1 MSGEKKIENRKQKTE
16 ENALSANF
24 AAFPRNLQ
32 ILSAHSVFCFLFS
45 VFFSLFFSS
54 VLAQTAP
61 RVVIISCAG
70 LTLDDL
76 RNAQNSALRAW
87 AEQGADAMMNQAS
100 QTDRE
105 ISPIALFGA
114 GSAVH
119 SAEIEISR
127 ANPDGSALPI
137 DSPLADYQA
146 LLNRP
151 DADILI
157 VRLRDLERAAQ
168 NGKSDPASRAAA
180 LHRLNLLVTLLMQSP
195 PERPTDWLL
204 FAPPTGGREEGRGKR
219 EKIGS
224 FSSLFP
230 LPSSLSPFLASG
242 PDFPPGLLVSATTRT
257 PGLVSN
263 RDIAPTLARLLHLP
277 LAEPTE
283 GRTLKVAAI
292 GKDGAERL
300 ERLARIDY
308 LAGLNGRA
316 MWPVALGLFGL
327 CAVWIGIG
335 FGVKKYRPR
344 WTPYFTPAFVF
355 AQNAGAGAM
364 LAPLLVPPTLPE
376 YGLRIAAWMLAL
388 TALCYA
394 FARLVRLPPPL
405 IAAFLTLA
413 LLIGDTMT
421 GQNLLKDSLISDYAL
436 AGIRYYG
443 VGNEYLGAA
452 LGLALAGSF
461 AWLDAMRVPFP
472 PTREA
477 RGARRG
483 LLLCWLGLT
492 LLLGWPGLGANAGSL
507 IACGAGFGVGAAL
520 LLGRRADWKIGAAG
534 ALAGLL
540 LAFGFS
546 LLDARLSG
554 GEASHLG
561 AAMQAA
567 GGGRGAGYPAAIVLR
582 KIAMNFRLLFSP
594 AFLLAAVVVA
604 AVATFSGRIFG
615 AEWRSLLA
623 RRPWLAQSRKALLA
637 AGIASLL
644 FKDSGVVTAL
654 FLTGSAWLLFAWF
667 LFNEPKSE
675 IN

>member
-1 MSGEKKIENRKQKTE
+1 
-16 ENALSANF
+16 
-24 AAFPRNLQ
+24 
-32 ILSAHSVFCFLFS
+32 
-45 VFFSLFFSS
+45 
-54 VLAQTAP
+54 
-61 RVVIISCAG
+61 
-70 LTLDDL
+70 
-76 RNAQNSALRAW
+76 
-87 AEQGADAMMNQAS
+87 MMNQAS
-100 QTDRE
+100 QAERE
-105 ISPIALFGA
+105 ISPAALFGA
-114 GSAVH
+114 GSAIH
-119 SAEIEISR
+119 SAEIEILR
-127 ANPDGSALPI
+127 ANPDKAALPI
-137 DSPLADYQA
+137 DSPLADYKAVINQ
-146 LLNRP
+146 P
-151 DADILI
+151 DADLII

-168 NGKSDPASRAAA
+168 SDKSDSALRAAA
-180 LHRLNLLVTLLMQSP
+180 LSRLNLLVNLLMQSP

-204 FAPPTGGREEGRGKR
+204 FAPPISEGLRAEGRGMRKTPR
-219 EKIGS
+219 
-224 FSSLFP
+224 
-230 LPSSLSPFLASG
+230 LPSALFPFLASG
-242 PDFPPGLLVSATTRT
+242 PDFPPGLLISATTRT

-263 RDIAPTLARLLHLP
+263 RDIAPTLARLLHLN
-277 LAEPTE
+277 LAGPTE

-292 GKDGAERL
+292 GNDGAERV
-300 ERLARIDY
+300 ERLARIAY
-308 LAGLNGRA
+308 LAELNGRA
-316 MWPVALGLFGL
+316 LWPVTLGLFGL
-327 CAVWIGIG
+327 CAVWIGVG
-335 FGVKKYRPR
+335 FWVKKYRPR
-344 WTPYFTPAFVF
+344 IAPYFAPAFVF

-364 LAPLLVPPTLPE
+364 LAPLLVPPTLLE

-388 TALCYA
+388 TLICYA
-394 FARLVRLPPPL
+394 FARIVRLPPPL
-405 IAAFLTLA
+405 IAALLTLT

-452 LGLALAGSF
+452 LGFALTGSF

-472 PTREA
+472 PTRES

-507 IACGAGFGVGAAL
+507 VACGAGFGVGAAL
-520 LLGRRADWKIGAAG
+520 LLGRRANWKIGVAG

-540 LAFGFS
+540 VAFGFS
-546 LLDARLSG
+546 LLDARLAG

-567 GGGRGAGYPAAIVLR
+567 SGGRGAGYPVAIVLR

-594 AFLLAAVVVA
+594 AFLLASVGVAVF
-604 AVATFSGRIFG
+604 ATFSGRIFG

-654 FLTGSAWLLFAWF
+654 FLTGGAWLLFAWF

-675 IN
+675 TD